1 VVVPNWN
8 SLEHLER
15 CLESLEEAA
24 SGVEIELLVVDNG
37 SGDGSVAYLEREGI
51 PHLALPE
58 NTGFAAAVNL
68 GAHRTESPAILV
80 LNADTALAPGSV
92 AALLEALGA
101 DPALGGVQPLILQG
115 EGTDSSAATPRPR
128 VIYSLGQ
135 ALTRD
140 GRGFELGAGSPV
152 DRARLRR
159 REVFGA
165 CGAVC
170 LLRRELFSE
179 LGGYDERYVS
189 FCEDVDLNVRAR
201 IRGRRFEL
209 VPDAVVWHVG
219 NAVWQAGFADPGA
232 ENARLVARNRLATQ
246 LKFMPLAAAPRIAA
260 VEAGALARAAAR
272 RRFRATARG
281 KLEAMRWAPELRRER
296 RRLAAE
302 GDLRAA
308 RAWLGA
314 GAAPPAGRGR

>member
-24 SGVEIELLVVDNG
+24 SGVEIELVVVDNG
-37 SGDGSVAYLEREGI
+37 SGDGSVAYMEREGI
-51 PHLALPE
+51 PHVALPE

-140 GRGFELGAGSPV
+140 GRGFELGAGSTPG
-152 DRARLRR
+152 RARLQR

-165 CGAVC
+165 CGAAC
-170 LLRRELFSE
+170 LLRRELFTE

-281 KLEAMRWAPELRRER
+281 KLEAMRWAPDLRRER

-314 GAAPPAGRGR
+314 GAEPPAGRGR

>member
-24 SGVEIELLVVDNG
+24 SGVEIELVVVDNG
-37 SGDGSVAYLEREGI
+37 SGDGSVAYMEREGI
-51 PHLALPE
+51 PHVALPE

-140 GRGFELGAGSPV
+140 GRGFELGAGSTP
-152 DRARLRR
+152 DRTRLQR

-165 CGAVC
+165 CGAAC
-170 LLRRELFSE
+170 LLRRELFTE

-281 KLEAMRWAPELRRER
+281 KLEAMRWAPDLRRER

-314 GAAPPAGRGR
+314 GAEPPAGRGR